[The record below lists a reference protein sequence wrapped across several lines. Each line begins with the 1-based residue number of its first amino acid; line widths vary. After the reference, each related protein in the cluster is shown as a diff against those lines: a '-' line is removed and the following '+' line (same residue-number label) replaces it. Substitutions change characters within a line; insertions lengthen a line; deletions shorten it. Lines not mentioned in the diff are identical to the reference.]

1 MTNNVLLVV
10 DLEGC
15 SGVYDLKNALSS
27 KQKMINEVE
36 YIIFLLKKHG
46 YKCISVIDCHN
57 DGLSLK
63 EYCENN
69 GIEFIRHFWSLTNN
83 PDYIFAIKLGFHG
96 KVGSM
101 GYFSHTIRPDISN
114 VLLDNISV
122 GEVTLVRNYLAYHRI
137 PVLFI
142 SGDNSI
148 DEELKDYNGVFMCT
162 KKIGEKER
170 DLDDNKTTMD
180 YLLSAALAKQCSCVY
195 EPTPI
200 KVQLIGP
207 NYSKFLPRE
216 IFCVTNDMVI
226 YPNTVSFFNNLYCLC
241 MFLNA
246 AENYHNMRMKVLMS
260 LFKKHDKQVI
270 DMDVKAS
277 FLLKEKNWRALSD
290 EEILY
295 LTAYAEGIGGECL

>member
-10 DLEGC
+10 DMEGC
-15 SGVYDLKNALSS
+15 SGVYDLKNALLC

-36 YIIFLLKKHG
+36 YIVFLLKKYG
-46 YKCISVIDCHN
+46 YTCISVLDCHN

-63 EYCENN
+63 EYCEEN
-69 GIEFIRHFWSLTNN
+69 GIEFIRHFWSLKNN
-83 PDYIFAIKLGFHG
+83 LDYSFAILLGFHG
-96 KVGSM
+96 KVGSR

-122 GEVTLVRNYLAYHRI
+122 GEVTLVRNYLAYYHI
-137 PVLFI
+137 PVAFI
-142 SGDNSI
+142 SGDKSI
-148 DEELKDYNGVFMCT
+148 EEELQDYNGIFMCT

-170 DLDDNKTTMD
+170 DLDDNKKTMD
-180 YLLSAALAKQCSCVY
+180 CLLSAALRKQCISVY

-200 KVQLIGP
+200 KVHLIGP

-216 IFCVTNDMVI
+216 IFCVVNNVVM
-226 YPNTVSFFNNLYCLC
+226 YPNTVNFFENLYCLC

-246 AENYHNMRMKVLMS
+246 AENYHNMRMKVLTG
-260 LFKKHDKQVI
+260 LFKKHDKQAI
-270 DMDVKAS
+270 DMDAKAS

-295 LTAYAEGIGGECL
+295 LTEYAKGIEGECL